1 MDSDYLHKLTKT
13 ELVNLIANLEF
24 LIVSIKTQ
32 LLESAARE
40 DEYED
45 TIKMLL
51 RHELKNLN
59 QPEMNMKEFLNSD
72 LLPTEINPFNREQL
86 ISDIR
91 DFMEVMSQRELTIRN
106 RTA

>member
-32 LLESAARE
+32 LLESVIRE
-40 DEYED
+40 DDFEY

-51 RHELKNLN
+51 VHELKNFE
-59 QPEMNMKEFLNSD
+59 PKGDYYEKIIRFK
-72 LLPTEINPFNREQL
+72 PTSNRAK
-86 ISDIR
+86 S
-91 DFMEVMSQRELTIRN
+91 F
-106 RTA
+106 

>member
-32 LLESAARE
+32 LLESVIRE
-40 DEYED
+40 DDYED

-51 RHELKNLN
+51 VHELKNFE
-59 QPEMNMKEFLNSD
+59 PKGDYYEKIIRFK
-72 LLPTEINPFNREQL
+72 PTSNRAK
-86 ISDIR
+86 S
-91 DFMEVMSQRELTIRN
+91 F
-106 RTA
+106 

>member
-13 ELVNLIANLEF
+13 ELVNLVANLEF

-32 LLESAARE
+32 LLESVVRE

-51 RHELKNLN
+51 RHELKKFKQVCPIEMLDKLN
-59 QPEMNMKEFLNSD
+59 
-72 LLPTEINPFNREQL
+72 NPITL
-86 ISDIR
+86 K
-91 DFMEVMSQRELTIRN
+91 TIKKVS
-106 RTA
+106 

>member
-1 MDSDYLHKLTKT
+1 MERDYLHKLTKT

-32 LLESAARE
+32 LMESVARE

-51 RHELKNLN
+51 KHELK
-59 QPEMNMKEFLNSD
+59 QFK
-72 LLPTEINPFNREQL
+72 PTGDDYDRR
-86 ISDIR
+86 IR
-91 DFMEVMSQRELTIRN
+91 FKPTTHRAKSF
-106 RTA
+106 